1 MGSRT
6 TIGTMSLAEDE
17 TVSQLIALA
26 KREDLGAGDLTSGLL
41 PQASAVADFRLVAKQ
56 PGVFAGREIAP
67 RVIHAYDS
75 SILMEWSA
83 AGTDGSPIESIP
95 TELAMI
101 RGPLGAVLSA
111 ERVMLNFL
119 QRLCG
124 VATLTRSFV
133 DAVAGTGAKILDT
146 RKTTPGWR
154 ALEKYAVHC
163 GGGSSHRAG
172 LFDAVLIKDNHLAGV
187 PTDRLAA
194 AVFQMLNTLSV
205 SGARPTF
212 IEIEAADLSQ
222 VAELLKV
229 VGIDAV
235 LLDNFTIDAIR
246 EAVDLR
252 DHMGLGGK
260 VAFEASGGVT
270 LQTVRAIAETGV
282 ERISVGAL
290 THSAAAIDLS
300 LERI

>member
-1 MGSRT
+1 MG
-6 TIGTMSLAEDE
+6 LAEDE
-17 TVSQLIALA
+17 TVSQLISLA

-41 PQASAVADFRLVAKQ
+41 PQAGAVADFRLVAKQ
-56 PGVFAGREIAP
+56 PGIFAGREIAP
-67 RVIHAYDS
+67 RVIHAYDT
-75 SILMEWSA
+75 SILMEWST
-83 AGTDGSPIESIP
+83 AGVDGSRIESVP

-133 DAVAGTGAKILDT
+133 DAVAGTHAKILDT

-154 ALEKYAVHC
+154 ALERYAVRC

-187 PTDRLAA
+187 STDRLAG
-194 AVFQMLNTLSV
+194 AVFQMLNALSA
-205 SGARPTF
+205 SGARPAF
-212 IEIEAADLSQ
+212 IEIEAADVTQ
-222 VAELLKV
+222 VVELLKV
-229 VGIDAV
+229 VGIDSI
-235 LLDNFTIDAIR
+235 LLDNFAIDALR
-246 EAVDLR
+246 EAVELR

-260 VAFEASGGVT
+260 VALEASGGVT

-290 THSAAAIDLS
+290 THSAASIDLS